1 MRIAI
6 TGATGN
12 VGTALLRRLATEP
25 DIEVLG
31 TARRTPLPG
40 VGAPYDGVE
49 WHAVDIAEPASVDEL
64 TNWLTGVDAVVHLAW
79 QIQPSH
85 DRERLR
91 RTNVTGTR
99 HVLEAMRRSGISTM
113 VYASSVGAYAPGP
126 KNRHINENWPVTGV
140 PRSDYS
146 VDKAAVEAVL
156 DGVERENPQLRVV
169 RMRMALVFQRDAG
182 AELTRYFLGPL
193 APVSL
198 LRRRRVPVVPA
209 NRRLR
214 VQAVHA
220 DDVAEAYLQALRG
233 DVVGPFNIAAEP
245 VLDGPMLAAELRG
258 RAVPVPL
265 PVLRALAAGAW
276 WARLQPTEPGW
287 LDLAAAAPLMDCSR
301 AHHELGWQPRRDA
314 RQALRELI
322 TGMAAGAGTA
332 SPSMRVAPG
341 TVRRLIDRLP
351 GHGNPA

>member
-12 VGTALLRRLATEP
+12 VGTALLRRLADES
-25 DIEVLG
+25 DIEVVG
-31 TARRTPLPG
+31 IVRRPPLPG
-40 VGAPYDGVE
+40 AGALYDAVE
-49 WHAVDIAEPASVDEL
+49 WHAADLGEPASVPSV
-64 TNWLTGVDAVVHLAW
+64 TGWLGGVDAVVHLAW

-99 HVLEAMRRSGISTM
+99 HVLDSMRQAGVTRLI
-113 VYASSVGAYAPGP
+113 YASSVGAYAPGP
-126 KNRHINENWPVTGV
+126 KNRHVNESWPVTGV

-146 VDKAAVEAVL
+146 VDKASVEALL
-156 DGVERENPQLRVV
+156 DGAEREDPRLRVA
-169 RMRMALVFQRDAG
+169 RMRQALVFQRDAG
-182 AELTRYFLGPL
+182 AEITRYFLGPL

-198 LRRRRVPVVPA
+198 LRRRVPVVPS

-220 DDVAEAYLQALRG
+220 DDLAEAYLQALRG
-233 DVVGPFNIAAEP
+233 DAAGPFNIAADP

-276 WARLQPTEPGW
+276 WARLQPTAPGW
-287 LDLAAAAPLMDCSR
+287 LDLAAAAPLMDCTR
-301 AHHELGWQPRRDA
+301 AHEELGWRPRRDA

-322 TGMAAGAGTA
+322 AGMASGAGTA

-341 TVRRLIDRLP
+341 TSRRLIDRLP